1 MGKADFLHRET
12 DSGRGSGN
20 SRVSKSS
27 LKQAFERFS
36 RLRATRQAMRRQEIS
51 ANDSHAGLLEETELN
66 RTGFDN
72 LTFDD
77 NHEYDDPNY
86 LKDEKDPDNS
96 IDEHQA
102 RANDDGNQNISRNFL
117 LKTFG
122 DEALYDSSDTEAD
135 AVSDGPS
142 VNL

>member
-1 MGKADFLHRET
+1 MIHI
-12 DSGRGSGN
+12 
-20 SRVSKSS
+20 S
-27 LKQAFERFS
+27 LFKTFPSF
-36 RLRATRQAMRRQEIS
+36 S

-86 LKDEKDPDNS
+86 LKDEKDPYNS
-96 IDEHQA
+96 IDETEHQA
-102 RANDDGNQNISRNFL
+102 RTNDDGSQNISRNFL

-122 DEALYDSSDTEAD
+122 DEVLI
-135 AVSDGPS
+135 
-142 VNL
+142 